1 MQQISDY
8 ISSADFEHVSN
19 IYLRRAAIG
28 ILLPIARYEDANLK
42 GDEIG
47 QATARGELLIISLV
61 KTHLLE
67 LVLRIPKI
75 LFEDVPCALDN

>member
-19 IYLRRAAIG
+19 IYLRRAATG
-28 ILLPIARYEDANLK
+28 ILLPIARCEDAK

-47 QATARGELLIISLV
+47 RATARSELLIISLV
-61 KTHLLE
+61 KIHLLE
-67 LVLRIPKI
+67 LALRIPKI
-75 LFEDVPCALDN
+75 LFEGVPCALEF